1 MDQERVNKLKK
12 DIIAI
17 GRLLWDK
24 EFASGLNGNI
34 SVRVDEETILLTA
47 TKTCLGLLK
56 EEDILLM
63 KVSGELIDEGSVS
76 TENTLHTEVYKNFIE
91 TQAVIHTHTTYV
103 NGYFLENDKFNSRI
117 LETKLFLGEVRS
129 IKQETPAVTEF
140 EPVIDELKG
149 NNVVVLKNHG
159 SLAMGKD
166 LFDCFLLVQGL
177 ENAIKVDVISRLYK
191 SGISNKAE
199 AKAVAEA
206 PKVEQKST
214 DRYKLFSQEQIYAIV
229 NIVNKDPQMSIL
241 GKKTEMTMEL
251 AIKLDST
258 GKVFSFNFEN
268 GKIVDV
274 SNNEKAEF
282 LITASEEIWRAV
294 FTSQIDPFVAT
305 TQKKMNL
312 RGDFARISKW
322 YAPCSRVFELW
333 TGVSI

>member
-1 MDQERVNKLKK
+1 MYQQRISKLKK

-24 EFASGLNGNI
+24 DLASGLNGNI
-34 SVRVDEETILLTA
+34 SVRVDEEIILLTA

-76 TENTLHTEVYKNFIE
+76 TENTLHTEIYKNFTD

-103 NGYFLENDKFNSRI
+103 NGYFLDNDKFNSRI
-117 LETKLFLGEVRS
+117 LETKLFLGEVHS
-129 IKQETPAVTEF
+129 IRQDTPAVTEF

-159 SLAMGKD
+159 SLAMGKE

-177 ENAIKVDVISRLYK
+177 ENAIKVDAISRLYK
-191 SGISNKAE
+191 AAITTNPEVKDE
-199 AKAVAEA
+199 KK
-206 PKVEQKST
+206 PRVEKKIN
-214 DRYKLFSQEQIYAIV
+214 DVYKFFSQEQIYAIV
-229 NIVNKDPQMSIL
+229 NLVNKDPQMGIL
-241 GKKTEMTMEL
+241 GEKTEMTMEL

-258 GKVFSFNFEN
+258 GKVFSFDFKN

-274 SNNEKAEF
+274 SDNENAEF

-294 FTSQIDPFVAT
+294 FTSQLDPFVAT

-333 TGVSI
+333 TGVPIN